1 MDASENKTI
10 DITKIKKPKERAIL
24 LLIGQNKQ
32 YRYGELIKSLNLSYR
47 NGQELVYSLVS
58 RGYVEFVGRSSELR
72 LTGRIENVS

>member
-1 MDASENKTI
+1 MDASENRTI
-10 DITKIKKPKERAIL
+10 DITKIKNPKERAVL
-24 LLIGQNKQ
+24 LLIGQKKQ